1 MRVKALSASLDVV
14 AHELAAVDAAWAAD
28 ALPAPQELAV
38 LVQNSTS
45 ETISPLSSDEESG
58 AENGVCDFIYF
69 RLIDE

>member
-14 AHELAAVDAAWAAD
+14 ARELAAVDAAWAVD

-69 RLIDE
+69 RLDR

>member
-1 MRVKALSASLDVV
+1 MRVKALAVSLDVV
-14 AHELAAVDAAWAAD
+14 AHELAAVDAAWTAD